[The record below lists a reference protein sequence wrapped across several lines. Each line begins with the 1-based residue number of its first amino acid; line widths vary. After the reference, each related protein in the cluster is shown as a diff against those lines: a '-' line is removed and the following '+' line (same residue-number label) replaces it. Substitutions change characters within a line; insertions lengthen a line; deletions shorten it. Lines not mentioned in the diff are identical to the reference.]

1 MCVCIV
7 VVVVVVVAGEGAC
20 VQCVVVVVVGAVGVR
35 VRVVVASVPYLFPRV
50 SAQIPG
56 VLCPSLVTVGVGSS
70 SSRSEGTA
78 AAGGWA
84 NSNGGVQGVTAL
96 NVHERMRPVGTGTGQ
111 PEGNS
116 LADVSRLPNRYL
128 PFKRSSS
135 PAFLPRPFARP
146 HTPRPPATL
155 PRHYVGTRSHS
166 HGFIRGCGTDND
178 NAPYKL
184 IQRCNDD
191 GTTVR
196 QRRTTRRGTTAQRRC
211 VRCVTVT
218 GTTMTMTPTRHD
230 TMIIVLPCNGV
241 SNVITGTYIPVP
253 MTDLT
258 M

>member
-1 MCVCIV
+1 MCVCI
-7 VVVVVVVAGEGAC
+7 VVVVVAGEGAC

-146 HTPRPPATL
+146 HTGHLAPTLRWHPFPFPWVYPRVWHRQRQRTIQVDTTMQRR
-155 PRHYVGTRSHS
+155 RHNGTTTTNDPTWHHGTTTMRPMRHS
-166 HGFIRGCGTDND
+166 DGDND
-178 NAPYKL
+178 
-184 IQRCNDD
+184 DD
-191 GTTVR
+191 D
-196 QRRTTRRGTTAQRRC
+196 AD
-211 VRCVTVT
+211 
-218 GTTMTMTPTRHD
+218 TP
-230 TMIIVLPCNGV
+230 
-241 SNVITGTYIPVP
+241 
-253 MTDLT
+253 
-258 M
+258 